1 MFGRRG
7 WGVSK
12 FRTYSYFEFA
22 IVAFVGGGGE
32 GL

>member
-12 FRTYSYFEFA
+12 SRTYSYFEFA
-22 IVAFVGGGGE
+22 IVDLGGGGAG